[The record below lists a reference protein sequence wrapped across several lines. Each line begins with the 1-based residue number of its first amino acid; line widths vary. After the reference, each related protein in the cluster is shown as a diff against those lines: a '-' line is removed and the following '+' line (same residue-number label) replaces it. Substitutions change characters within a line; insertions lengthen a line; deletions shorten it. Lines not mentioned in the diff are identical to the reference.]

1 MAAIFFLIVMGVTLL
16 NVILSTALL
25 ASSCIPEQ
33 FPVLQLGD
41 GDGDRV
47 SGIFLIGASG
57 AARIAS

>member
-1 MAAIFFLIVMGVTLL
+1 MAAVFFLVVMGVTLL
-16 NVILSTALL
+16 NIVLSTALL

-33 FPVLQLGD
+33 FPILQLPD

-47 SGIFLIGASG
+47 SGIFLIGAG